1 MKTTM
6 HLLDTVDRNLLQN
19 LQNAFA
25 KLIGT
30 TVAAVDPYGNPITAP
45 SAYAAS
51 DDPAPS
57 AMAKGRP
64 DVAPAAVMVYNA
76 DAWLGQ
82 WLIGEARAL
91 TASPDVRS
99 LVFIPM
105 EVDGTRIGFLG
116 FDRQTVRDWQP
127 ETLTRFWDLG
137 KALAEN
143 LGGKNTTGE
152 DGGAPSRFG
161 PVYGKTA
168 PRHSVTA

>member
-6 HLLDTVDRNLLQN
+6 HLLDTIDRNLLQN

-25 KLIGT
+25 KLIGA
-30 TVAAVDPYGNPITAP
+30 TVAAVDPYGKPITVP

-57 AMAKGRP
+57 AMTKGRP
-64 DVAPAAVMVYNA
+64 EVAPAAVMVYSA

-82 WLIGEARAL
+82 WLIGEARPLA
-91 TASPDVRS
+91 ASPDARS

-105 EVDGTRIGFLG
+105 EVDGARIGFLG

-127 ETLTRFWDLG
+127 ETLAGFWDLG
-137 KALAEN
+137 KALAEY
-143 LGGKNTTGE
+143 LGGKNTAGE
-152 DGGAPSRFG
+152 NGGAPSRFG
-161 PVYGKTA
+161 PVYGKPTPRQSITA
-168 PRHSVTA
+168 